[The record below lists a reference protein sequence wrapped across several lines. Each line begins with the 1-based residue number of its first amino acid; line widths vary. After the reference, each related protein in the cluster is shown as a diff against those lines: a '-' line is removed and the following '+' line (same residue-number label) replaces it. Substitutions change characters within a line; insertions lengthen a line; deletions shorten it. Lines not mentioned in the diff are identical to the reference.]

1 MIGIAFGL
9 VLFGLFL
16 YSSQDPRKLLAELT
30 NTNPAY
36 IVPAIGIYFVGVWLR
51 AWRWK
56 LLMSPFAQVPT
67 GRLFRIIL
75 IGFAVNNVL
84 PLRLGEIVRTFLLR
98 RSHGV
103 PIASTLATV
112 LIERLLDVFA
122 LCGLMTMV
130 LLLAPVQGI
139 ELSGWVLAV
148 AGTGATIAA
157 GGAVGLLVVAITP
170 RSLLERLF
178 SFGIGLAGRLH
189 PKLGKLASSI
199 VDGLR
204 VLEDGPAVLRIVPL
218 SILCWIAELGLYYF
232 LAQSMDLNA
241 GLLGMI
247 AGMVIANLVT
257 VLPSPP
263 GYVGTFD
270 LFLKLTLTG
279 SFGVDDTKAVAY
291 TAVTHAAL
299 LVPVVIAGLM
309 LLSRED
315 LSLKGLARGRVE
327 GRDASATHPSAAS
340 QQRTGTVAD

>member
-1 MIGIAFGL
+1 MFGL

-16 YSSQDPRKLLAELT
+16 YSSGDPRQLLAELT
-30 NTNPAY
+30 GSNPVY

-56 LLMSPFAQVPT
+56 LLMSPFASVST

-98 RSHGV
+98 ASHGV

-122 LCGLMTMV
+122 LCGLMTVV
-130 LLLAPVQGI
+130 LLLAPGQGI
-139 ELSGWVLAV
+139 VLSGWVLAA

-157 GGAVGLLVVAITP
+157 VGAVGLILVALTP

-178 SFGIGLAGRLH
+178 TFGIGLAGRIH
-189 PKLGKLASSI
+189 PKLGALASSI

-204 VLEDGPAVLRIVPL
+204 VLEDGSAVLRIVPL

-232 LAQSMDLNA
+232 LAQSLELNA
-241 GLLGMI
+241 GWLGLI
-247 AGMVIANLVT
+247 AGMVVANLVT

-299 LVPVVIAGLM
+299 LVPVVIAGLA
-309 LLSRED
+309 LLTRED
-315 LSLKGLARGRVE
+315 LSLKALARGRVQ
-327 GRDASATHPSAAS
+327 GRTADATFETVSAHR
-340 QQRTGTVAD
+340 RTDSRVD